1 MSVVEQEEANKEAIE
16 RLQESLMLVD
26 MLRERDALEE
36 RLREVRDL
44 EERLQEVD
52 EMAERLQEVLEEELG
67 KEEVD
72 RLRKEVGDV
81 EQDVQTQAKTIT
93 EMVLKNSV
101 QIIET
106 KEDEVDELED
116 EIKRVFLKGLL
127 PEDEEVEVKQESINE
142 VTDSSLLDDDLREKL
157 YQIETEWKNE
167 VEDTSGFSD
176 TVGTVS
182 AVINQKVERRAIIE
196 ESGLRL
202 ETDAVLS
209 EDRLGKD
216 ETWFQTEIMEN
227 IGEGEVTEI
236 RQPADTLEVA
246 DTDVWFILS
255 DAGFKPPG
263 KAHHLETILVF
274 QYHHSFLLFFCVL
287 FA

>member
-1 MSVVEQEEANKEAIE
+1 MSVVEQEEANKEVIE
-16 RLQESLMLVD
+16 RLQETLMLVD

-72 RLRKEVGDV
+72 RLRKEEGDV
-81 EQDVQTQAKTIT
+81 EQDLQTQAKTIT

-101 QIIET
+101 QIVET
-106 KEDEVDELED
+106 KEDEEDELED

-127 PEDEEVEVKQESINE
+127 PEDEEVKVKQESISE

-167 VEDTSGFSD
+167 VEDNSGFSD

-209 EDRLGKD
+209 EERLGKD
-216 ETWFQTEIMEN
+216 ETWLQTEIMEN

-236 RQPADTLEVA
+236 LQPADPSEVA

-255 DAGFKPPG
+255 DAVFKPPG
-263 KAHHLETILVF
+263 KAHHLEPF
-274 QYHHSFLLFFCVL
+274 
-287 FA
+287 